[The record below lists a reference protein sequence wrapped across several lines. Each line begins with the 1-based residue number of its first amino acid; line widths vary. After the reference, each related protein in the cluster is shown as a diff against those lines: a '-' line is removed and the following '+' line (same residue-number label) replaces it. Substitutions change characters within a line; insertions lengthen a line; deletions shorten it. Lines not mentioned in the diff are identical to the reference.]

1 MSAGRFLF
9 FSIVLLLATL
19 LTWQAVGRGAAG
31 EVGGMRPTSLRM
43 DVEVIEGA
51 GDLTLQQVR
60 IDP

>member
-1 MSAGRFLF
+1 LF
-9 FSIVLLLATL
+9 FFIVLLLATL
-19 LTWQAVGRGAAG
+19 LTWQAVGRGSAG
-31 EVGGMRPTSLRM
+31 EVGGTRPASLRM